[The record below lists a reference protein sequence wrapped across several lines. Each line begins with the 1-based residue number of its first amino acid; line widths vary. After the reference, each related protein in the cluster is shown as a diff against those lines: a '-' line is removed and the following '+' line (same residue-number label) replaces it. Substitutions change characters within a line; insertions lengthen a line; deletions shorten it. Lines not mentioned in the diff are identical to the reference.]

1 LIKIIQF
8 LNDILKSELAGMNQH
23 LCHARMREHWG
34 YFQLPVHNAD
44 QSAIAAGKLIERIL
58 ALRDTPD
65 LTGME
70 RLIRVGRN
78 VKEQLESDLALQAG
92 KIPKLN
98 AAIAHAANV
107 QDKLSSELFKEI
119 LTHAEE
125 RVDCLEGQ
133 LHIISEIG
141 LDGYLAS

>member
-1 LIKIIQF
+1 LIELIQF
-8 LNDILKSELAGMNQH
+8 LNEILKSELAGMNQH
-23 LCHARMREHWG
+23 LCHARMRDSWG
-34 YFQLPVHNAD
+34 YFQLPAHDTD
-44 QSAIAAGKLIERIL
+44 QSAVMAGKLIERIL

-78 VKEQLESDLALQAG
+78 VKAQLENDLALEVDR
-92 KIPKLN
+92 IPKLN
-98 AAIAHAANV
+98 AAIAHATDV
-107 QDKLSSELFKEI
+107 QDERSGHLIKEV
-119 LTHAEE
+119 LAHAEE

-141 LDGYLAS
+141 LEGYLVS